1 MVTMAEERRQEH
13 RERGLRFE
21 DVRDQTGRLLF
32 RVSRTGIVEI
42 KVRGQFVL
50 INLWQFLTEG
60 EERE

>member
-1 MVTMAEERRQEH
+1 MAEERREEPQ
-13 RERGLRFE
+13 ERGLRFE

-50 INLWQFLTEG
+50 VNLWQFLTEG
-60 EERE
+60 EEQG